1 MARKFEF
8 KTNTLELDIAGHI
21 FEVDPTNPR
30 LIQEMQTFSVEAQKK
45 AEDLSKRKDYAKALE
60 EARQFCIDAIDKILG
75 EDASKK
81 IFANRKVT
89 FFDCLDV
96 INFVVSEVNEFRQ
109 QKFQQYSPNRAMRR
123 ANKNYK

>member
-1 MARKFEF
+1 MARRFEF
-8 KTNTLELDIAGHI
+8 RDNRLKLDIAGNI

-45 AEDLSKRKDYAKALE
+45 AEELSKRKDYAKALE
-60 EARQFCIDAIDKILG
+60 EAIQFCIDVIDKILG

-123 ANKNYK
+123 ANKK

>member
-1 MARKFEF
+1 MVKRFEF
-8 KTNTLELDIAGHI
+8 KDNKLKLDIAGNI
-21 FEVDPTNPR
+21 FELDTANPE
-30 LIQEMQTFSVEAQKK
+30 LIKRVLDFSEEAQEI
-45 AEDLSKRKDYAKALE
+45 ATELSNKEDYAEALE
-60 EARQFCIDAIDKILG
+60 EAIQFCIDAIDKILG

-109 QKFQQYSPNRAMRR
+109 QKFQQYSPNRAIRR
-123 ANKNYK
+123 ANKK

>member
-8 KTNTLELDIAGHI
+8 RANTLELDIAGYI

-45 AEDLSKRKDYAKALE
+45 AEELSKREDYAKALE
-60 EARQFCIDAIDKILG
+60 EVIQFCLDTIDSILG
-75 EDASKK
+75 TGAAEK
-81 IFANRKVT
+81 IFAGRKIN

-123 ANKNYK
+123 IDKK

>member
-1 MARKFEF
+1 MTRKFEF

-45 AEDLSKRKDYAKALE
+45 AEELSKRKDYAKALG
-60 EARQFCIDAIDKILG
+60 EAIQFCIDAIDKILG

-81 IFANRKVT
+81 IFANRKAT

-123 ANKNYK
+123 ANKK

>member
-30 LIQEMQTFSVEAQKK
+30 LIQEIQTFALEAQKK
-45 AEDLSKRKDYAKALE
+45 VEELSERRDYAKALE
-60 EARQFCIDAIDKILG
+60 EVIQFCIDAIDSILG
-75 EDASKK
+75 TGAAEK
-81 IFANRKVT
+81 IFAGRKIN

-96 INFVVSEVNEFRQ
+96 INFIVSEVNEFRQ

-123 ANKNYK
+123 ANKK

>member
-1 MARKFEF
+1 MARRFEF
-8 KTNTLELDIAGHI
+8 RTNTLELDIAGHI

-45 AEDLSKRKDYAKALE
+45 AEELSKREDYAKALE
-60 EARQFCIDAIDKILG
+60 EVIQFCLDTIDSILG
-75 EDASKK
+75 TGAAEK
-81 IFANRKVT
+81 IFADRKIN

-96 INFVVSEVNEFRQ
+96 IDFVVSEVNEFRQ

-123 ANKNYK
+123 ANKK

>member
-8 KTNTLELDIAGHI
+8 RTNTLELDIAGHI

-30 LIQEMQTFSVEAQKK
+30 LIQEMQTFSEEAQKK
-45 AEDLSKRKDYAKALE
+45 VEELSKREDYAKALE
-60 EARQFCIDAIDKILG
+60 KAIQFCIDAIDKILG

-81 IFANRKVT
+81 IFANRKVN

-123 ANKNYK
+123 ANKK